1 MFWPDALFSR
11 FDFGPGDVCGPAPN
25 DRHLPALFLLDFLAL
40 WFVKGHADAIAALV
54 GGATGE
60 SLPGDTYSSCRYSIH
75 SNLAE
80 FFCSRP
86 GIAQKA
92 RGG

>member
-40 WFVKGHADAIAALV
+40 WFVKGHADATITTAPI
-54 GGATGE
+54 GGVAIGQ
-60 SLPGDTYSSCRYSIH
+60 SLAGDANVNYTLGNI
-75 SNLAE
+75 
-80 FFCSRP
+80 
-86 GIAQKA
+86 
-92 RGG
+92 